1 MLPPVE
7 RDEYMYREIEPG
19 VIWIQ
24 ELGPD
29 RTGMFVGEDPPAW
42 YREGSPVRIP
52 QCAYLLAGDETL
64 LFDTLS
70 PAATEGLLD
79 DLEAILDGDP
89 LDYLV
94 VSHPDVPHAGNT
106 WRVLEAYPDCTL
118 VAPRYG
124 EGHPLYHL
132 DEARLVGEGD
142 SIDLGG
148 RVVGFHEAT
157 FLDAPVSM
165 WMTERTTNALF
176 PVDWFG
182 YPHHDTERLSFVDEI
197 EGDATVDRLVAFHGR
212 VMFWYQ
218 YVDAEKVKREI
229 DRLIAAYDPALLAPA
244 HGLVVRENASEYME
258 RMKPVV
264 DIVSEEGRVGTLG

>member
-1 MLPPVE
+1 
-7 RDEYMYREIEPG
+7 MYREIEPG
-19 VIWIQ
+19 IFWIQ

-29 RTGMFVGEDPPAW
+29 RTEMFVGEDPPEW
-42 YREGSPVRIP
+42 YRDDVVRIP
-52 QCAYLLAGDETL
+52 QCAYLLVGEETL

-70 PAATEGLLD
+70 PAATEALLE
-79 DLEAILDGDP
+79 DLTEILDGES
-89 LDYLV
+89 LDHLV

-106 WRVLEAYPDCTL
+106 WRVLEEYPDCSL

-124 EGHPLYHL
+124 QGHALYHL

-148 RVVGFHEAT
+148 RTVAFHEAT
-157 FLDAPVSM
+157 FLDAPVSL
-165 WMTERTTNALF
+165 WMTEETTNALF

-182 YPHHDTERLSFVDEI
+182 FPHHDEERLSFVDEI

-218 YVDAEKVKREI
+218 YVDAGKVRREI
-229 DRLIAAYDPALLAPA
+229 DRLIAEYDPDLLAPA
-244 HGLVVRENASEYME
+244 HGLIVREDATEYME

-264 DIVSEEGRVGTLG
+264 DVVSEKGRVGTLG

>member
-1 MLPPVE
+1 
-7 RDEYMYREIEPG
+7 MYREIDPG
-19 VIWIQ
+19 LFWIQ

-29 RTGMFVGEDPPAW
+29 RTGMFVDDDRDPPRW
-42 YREGSPVRIP
+42 YRDDAVRIP
-52 QCAYLLAGDETL
+52 QCAYLLAGEETL

-70 PAATEGLLD
+70 PAATDDLLA

-106 WRVLEAYPDCTL
+106 RRVLAEYPDCTL

-124 EGHPLYHL
+124 DGHALYHL
-132 DEARLVGEGD
+132 EEARLVGEGD
-142 SIDLGG
+142 AIDLGG
-148 RVVGFHEAT
+148 RVVAFHEAT

-182 YPHHDTERLSFVDEI
+182 FPHHDAERLSFVDEI

-218 YVDAEKVKREI
+218 YVDAGKVKREI
-229 DRLIAAYDPALLAPA
+229 DRLVDEYDPDLLAPA
-244 HGLVVRENASEYME
+244 HGLVVREDVPDYME

-264 DIVSEEGRVGTLG
+264 DVVSEEGRVGTLG